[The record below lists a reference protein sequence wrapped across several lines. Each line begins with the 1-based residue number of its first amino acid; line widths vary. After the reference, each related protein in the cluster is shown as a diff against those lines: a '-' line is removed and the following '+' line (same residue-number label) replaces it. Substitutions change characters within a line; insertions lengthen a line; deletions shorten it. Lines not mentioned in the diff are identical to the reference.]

1 MNSLIELLSDLRSL
15 GVILTLDG
23 DRLICNAP
31 KGAITAEI
39 RQKLADRKQE
49 ILVFLREASSPDSA
63 VDGNGALS
71 DLPLSRSQRR
81 LWFLAQMDPGN
92 PVYNIVVALRL
103 NGKLNRPAL
112 ERSLYAL
119 VERHESLR
127 TSFYER
133 NGIPLARVLDGAA
146 WKSSFVDLSSVVE
159 EEAENEALRTA
170 RIEARKPFDL
180 GGESLFRSTLFRISE
195 QHHLLLLVVHH
206 IVADGWSL
214 GVISKELAALYAAI
228 AADQQP
234 DLPAVAFQFRDY
246 VRWEQDEGE
255 KAAERQMPFWLERLG
270 GSLPILD
277 LPGNRRRPAMQT
289 FAGKRVALR
298 IEPLLA
304 GRIRES
310 CRATGATP
318 YMFLLTAFKVLLA
331 RYTGIEDILVGSG
344 TSNRQSQ
351 DVAPIV
357 GFFVNTLVLR
367 TDLSGNPTFS
377 DLLSKVKEAAV
388 SAYAHQQM
396 PFDLLVEKLQPE
408 RGVSHSPLVQVLFTF
423 QNLPVQPIVLPEL
436 TVEPEQID
444 PGIARADLSIEVWP
458 EGEGYRCDFEYNT
471 DIFDDGSVEAM
482 QSHFRNILHVV
493 TEDRSARVKSLPL
506 LSSEERRRLL
516 VDWNET
522 SRDYPQTA
530 VHQVFEEH
538 VRATPDAVAIKC
550 ASGELTYRELNCVAN
565 AIAHYLLALPLPS
578 HSFVAVCAAGSPF
591 GIAAFL
597 GTLKAGHAYLPIDV
611 NEPVERLKS
620 TLRVAGSTVLLTT
633 IALLEQFAGIDLPHL
648 THLEKFSFSA
658 TDQCPDVTAEADDP
672 ACLMFTSG
680 STGEPKGVVIPHRG
694 IVRLVRNSDYIRWGS
709 DEVFLQVSP
718 LSFDASTFDI
728 WGALL
733 SGASLALL
741 EPGRRDPEEI
751 CSAIHNYGVTTVMLT
766 AALFHFMIDDHMEAL
781 RPLRQLLGTGDVL
794 SPAHVERLLRN
805 LPHLHLVNAYGP
817 MENSVLTC
825 CHAIQANS
833 LNGGAIPIG
842 KAVANTRV
850 FILDE
855 FQQPVPCGVVGEL
868 YAAGDGLALGY
879 LNAPAL
885 TAEKFVRLE
894 FEELGTV
901 LAYRIGDMARY
912 RSDGVIE
919 FLGRR
924 DKQIKLRGYRIELGE
939 IEQALLALPPVRAAI
954 ASMRMWP
961 DGDKRLVAYV
971 ASTNGARLDSQTLR
985 AALYKVLPSHQIPRS
1000 YVMIS
1005 EVPRTANGKV
1015 DFAALDSLPLDSS
1028 GDRENL
1034 RPLST
1039 EIEKKLAVIFAELLK
1054 VESISAEDDFFALGG
1069 HSLSLVMHLISR
1081 VSTTFQVNLSVASIF
1096 QNATVEALARGL
1108 EVLLAASTA
1117 VVASSRPRYTKQATE
1132 HLLSRSQRR
1141 LWFLNQL
1148 DPGNPVYN
1156 IVIALVV
1163 DGPLRREA
1171 FEESLKALVDRHE
1184 ALRTRFLEK
1193 EGVPHAIVEDARDWH
1208 ADFVDYS
1215 LLSPGVQEEQVMGFI
1230 REAARKPFLLDQ
1242 GPLFR
1247 ATLLRKSSDQH
1258 VLTLAMHHIISDG
1271 WSLGILARELGAIY
1285 QSRAQDRE
1293 LALQPS
1299 RFQFRDFV
1307 AWEQQESELSSG
1319 ADMQYWRKQLA
1330 GDLPALDLPT
1340 DHPRP
1345 SLQTFRGQRVTS
1357 ELSSTLTDQLQK
1369 LSREQNA
1376 TLYMILFA
1384 AFTVLLRRYSRQ
1396 EDILVGTP
1404 TAGRLKSDFEGVVGF
1419 FVNNLV
1425 LRTDLR
1431 GNPSFVELLR
1441 RVQKTA
1447 LEAFEHQSIPFDQLV
1462 EELQPER
1469 SLDRSPIFQ
1478 VMFSLQNAPLPPLRL
1493 GDLAMTP
1500 LQFEGFRAR
1509 YDLAVDIYLLD
1520 GNYHCDFEYNT
1531 DLFEEAT
1538 VRQILQ
1544 HYIRLLQVAVSNPTT
1559 PIDAL
1564 PMLSEEERCHL
1575 LEEWNRTEMPLE
1587 AYATVPAWF
1596 RAQRIKSPEAT
1607 AVEVGRRTLSYA
1619 ELDAQS
1625 SRLASVLR
1633 AQGIGRGT
1641 IAGIYL
1647 QRCPEM
1653 VVALLGILKAG
1664 AAYLPL
1670 DPTLPPKRIEF
1681 LLSDSAV
1688 RVIITHTDL
1697 RDVLPESEASHLMI
1711 DMIDLNEEG
1720 TEGSVADEP
1729 KPDDLAYLIYTSGS
1743 TGNPKG
1749 TEIPHGALV
1758 NLLSSMLRE
1767 PGISSTD
1774 TLVAITTLSFDIA
1787 ALEILGPLVCGAKV
1801 VLASRDQVIDPE
1813 SLAALI
1819 EDSEATIMQATP
1831 STWRSLVES
1840 GWMGQTNLRMWC
1852 GGEAL
1857 SSDLAEN
1864 LLARG
1869 RELWNLYGPTETTIW
1884 SSAHR
1889 VRGGENPVLIGKPI
1903 GNTRM
1908 YILDAEAQPV
1918 PIGVPGELYI
1928 GGAGVARGYWRR
1940 PDLTA
1945 TRFMANPLGTN
1956 PGRRMY
1962 RTGDRARYRRD
1973 GQIQLL
1979 GRTDHQIKL
1988 RGHRIEL
1995 EEIETVLNR
2004 HPEVLQAVV
2013 VLHGEGSDQQLIALV
2028 RLPDEADVGQ
2038 LRPWL
2043 QTHLPEYMIPSAF
2056 LPIQEIPLTP
2066 NGKVD
2071 RKRLPVP
2078 KGFARERSTATVSPR
2093 SGIERQLAKLWSD
2106 VLGIDRVGIRDN
2118 FFELGGHSLLLIR
2131 VHAGM
2136 RKELDVHIPV
2146 VDLFR
2151 YPTIESMAACL
2162 ERRLSET
2169 TVAVGAN
2176 F

>member
-1 MNSLIELLSDLRSL
+1 MNSLIELLSNLRSL

-31 KGAITAEI
+31 KGAVTAQI

-49 ILVFLREASSPDSA
+49 ILAFLREASSAGSA
-63 VDGNGALS
+63 VEGNSVLS

-81 LWFLAQMDPGN
+81 LWFLAQMYPDN

-103 NGKLNRPAL
+103 TGKLNRPAL
-112 ERSLYAL
+112 ERSLHAL
-119 VERHESLR
+119 AERHECLR
-127 TSFYER
+127 TSFYQQ

-146 WKSSFVDLSSVVE
+146 WKSSFVDLSSDIE
-159 EEAENEALRTA
+159 EVAESEAGRMA

-180 GGESLFRSTLFRISE
+180 GGESLFRSILFRISE
-195 QHHLLLLVVHH
+195 QRHLLLLVVHH

-214 GVISKELAALYAAI
+214 GIIAKELAALYAAL
-228 AADQQP
+228 AADRQP
-234 DLPAVAFQFRDY
+234 DLPPITFQYRDY

-255 KAAERQMPFWLERLG
+255 KAADRQMPFWLERLG
-270 GSLPILD
+270 GSLPILN
-277 LPGNRRRPAMQT
+277 LPANRRRPAMQT
-289 FAGKRVALR
+289 FNGRR
-298 IEPLLA
+298 IAVPIERPLA
-304 GRIRES
+304 EQVREL
-310 CRATGATP
+310 CRQVGATP
-318 YMFLLTAFKVLLA
+318 FMLLLAAFKALLS
-331 RYTGIEDILVGSG
+331 RYTGAEDILVGSA
-344 TSNRQSQ
+344 TSNRQRQ
-351 DVAPIV
+351 EVAPLV
-357 GFFVNTLVLR
+357 GFFVNNLVLR
-367 TDLSGNPTFS
+367 TELRGNPAFY
-377 DLLSKVKEAAV
+377 DLLTRVKESAL
-388 SAYAHQQM
+388 SAYGHQDV
-396 PFDLLVEKLQPE
+396 PFDLLVEKLQPQ
-408 RGVSHSPLVQVLFTF
+408 RSLSLSPLVQVLFTL
-423 QNLPVQPIVLPEL
+423 QNVPMTELLLPGLK
-436 TVEPEQID
+436 VESQQVD
-444 PGIARADLSIEVWP
+444 PGIARADLSVEIWP
-458 EGEGYRCDFEYNT
+458 DGEGYNCDFEYNT
-471 DIFDDGSVEAM
+471 DIFDEGAIRAA
-482 QSHFRNILHVV
+482 QSDYLAFLRHVV
-493 TEDRSARVKSLPL
+493 ADPSLTIGEVPISNVERWRIPAEDK
-506 LSSEERRRLL
+506 
-516 VDWNET
+516 ET
-522 SRDYPQTA
+522 SNP
-530 VHQVFEEH
+530 
-538 VRATPDAVAIKC
+538 
-550 ASGELTYRELNCVAN
+550 
-565 AIAHYLLALPLPS
+565 
-578 HSFVAVCAAGSPF
+578 
-591 GIAAFL
+591 
-597 GTLKAGHAYLPIDV
+597 
-611 NEPVERLKS
+611 
-620 TLRVAGSTVLLTT
+620 
-633 IALLEQFAGIDLPHL
+633 
-648 THLEKFSFSA
+648 
-658 TDQCPDVTAEADDP
+658 
-672 ACLMFTSG
+672 
-680 STGEPKGVVIPHRG
+680 
-694 IVRLVRNSDYIRWGS
+694 
-709 DEVFLQVSP
+709 
-718 LSFDASTFDI
+718 
-728 WGALL
+728 
-733 SGASLALL
+733 
-741 EPGRRDPEEI
+741 
-751 CSAIHNYGVTTVMLT
+751 
-766 AALFHFMIDDHMEAL
+766 
-781 RPLRQLLGTGDVL
+781 
-794 SPAHVERLLRN
+794 
-805 LPHLHLVNAYGP
+805 
-817 MENSVLTC
+817 
-825 CHAIQANS
+825 
-833 LNGGAIPIG
+833 
-842 KAVANTRV
+842 
-850 FILDE
+850 
-855 FQQPVPCGVVGEL
+855 
-868 YAAGDGLALGY
+868 
-879 LNAPAL
+879 
-885 TAEKFVRLE
+885 
-894 FEELGTV
+894 
-901 LAYRIGDMARY
+901 
-912 RSDGVIE
+912 
-919 FLGRR
+919 
-924 DKQIKLRGYRIELGE
+924 
-939 IEQALLALPPVRAAI
+939 
-954 ASMRMWP
+954 
-961 DGDKRLVAYV
+961 
-971 ASTNGARLDSQTLR
+971 
-985 AALYKVLPSHQIPRS
+985 
-1000 YVMIS
+1000 
-1005 EVPRTANGKV
+1005 
-1015 DFAALDSLPLDSS
+1015 
-1028 GDRENL
+1028 
-1034 RPLST
+1034 
-1039 EIEKKLAVIFAELLK
+1039 
-1054 VESISAEDDFFALGG
+1054 
-1069 HSLSLVMHLISR
+1069 
-1081 VSTTFQVNLSVASIF
+1081 
-1096 QNATVEALARGL
+1096 
-1108 EVLLAASTA
+1108 
-1117 VVASSRPRYTKQATE
+1117 TE

-1156 IVIALVV
+1156 IVIALAV
-1163 DGPLRREA
+1163 DGPLKQEA
-1171 FEESLKALVDRHE
+1171 FEESLRALVDRHE
-1184 ALRTRFLEK
+1184 ALRTRFLQK
-1193 EGVPHAIVEDARDWH
+1193 EGVPYAVIEDTRDWH

-1215 LLSPGVQEEQVMGFI
+1215 LLPPSVQEEQVLGFI
-1230 REAARKPFLLDQ
+1230 QQAAREPFLLER

-1247 ATLLRKSSDQH
+1247 ATLLKRSSDQH
-1258 VLTLAMHHIISDG
+1258 VVVLVMHHIISDG

-1285 QSRAQDRE
+1285 QSRVQDRE
-1293 LALQPS
+1293 FSLQPS

-1319 ADMQYWRKQLA
+1319 ANMQYWRKQLA

-1357 ELSSTLTDQLQK
+1357 ELSSTLIDQLQR

-1441 RVQKTA
+1441 RVQRTA
-1447 LEAFEHQSIPFDQLV
+1447 MEAFEHQSIPFDQLV

-1500 LQFEGFRAR
+1500 LEFEGFRAR
-1509 YDLAVDIYLLD
+1509 YDLAVDIYLLE

-1531 DLFEEAT
+1531 AIFEEPT

-1544 HYIRLLQVAVSNPTT
+1544 HYIRLLQVAVSSPAT

-1575 LEEWNRTEMPLE
+1575 LEDWNRTEMPLE
-1587 AYATVPAWF
+1587 PYATVPAWF

-1607 AVEVGRRTLSYA
+1607 AVEMGRRTLSYA

-1647 QRCPEM
+1647 QRSPEM
-1653 VVALLGILKAG
+1653 VVALLGILKSG

-1670 DPTLPPKRIEF
+1670 DPTLPPKRTEF
-1681 LLSDSAV
+1681 LLADSAV
-1688 RVIITHTDL
+1688 RVIVTHTDL
-1697 RDVLPESEASHLMI
+1697 RDALPESEALHLMI
-1711 DMIDLNEEG
+1711 ETVDLNGEDIED
-1720 TEGSVADEP
+1720 SAADKP
-1729 KPDDLAYLIYTSGS
+1729 KPEDLAYLIYTSGS

-1767 PGISSTD
+1767 PGMSSTD

-1787 ALEILGPLVCGAKV
+1787 ALEIFGPLVCGAKV

-1889 VRGGENPVLIGKPI
+1889 VRGGENPLLIGKPI

-1908 YILDAEAQPV
+1908 YILDAEDQPV

-1945 TRFMANPLGTN
+1945 TRFMADPFGTN

-1962 RTGDRARYRRD
+1962 RTGDRARYRRE

-2013 VLHGEGSDQQLIALV
+2013 VLHGEGSHQQLVAWV
-2028 RLPDEADVGQ
+2028 RLIDEADVGQ

-2043 QTHLPEYMIPSAF
+2043 QTQLPEYMIPSAF
-2056 LPIQEIPLTP
+2056 LPIQEIPQTP

-2078 KGFARERSTATVSPR
+2078 EGFARERSSATVSPR

-2118 FFELGGHSLLLIR
+2118 FFDLGGHSLLLIR
-2131 VHAGM
+2131 VHAGI

-2169 TVAVGAN
+2169 TVAAGAN

>member
-1 MNSLIELLSDLRSL
+1 M
-15 GVILTLDG
+15 
-23 DRLICNAP
+23 
-31 KGAITAEI
+31 
-39 RQKLADRKQE
+39 
-49 ILVFLREASSPDSA
+49 
-63 VDGNGALS
+63 
-71 DLPLSRSQRR
+71 
-81 LWFLAQMDPGN
+81 
-92 PVYNIVVALRL
+92 
-103 NGKLNRPAL
+103 
-112 ERSLYAL
+112 
-119 VERHESLR
+119 
-127 TSFYER
+127 
-133 NGIPLARVLDGAA
+133 
-146 WKSSFVDLSSVVE
+146 
-159 EEAENEALRTA
+159 
-170 RIEARKPFDL
+170 
-180 GGESLFRSTLFRISE
+180 
-195 QHHLLLLVVHH
+195 
-206 IVADGWSL
+206 
-214 GVISKELAALYAAI
+214 
-228 AADQQP
+228 
-234 DLPAVAFQFRDY
+234 
-246 VRWEQDEGE
+246 
-255 KAAERQMPFWLERLG
+255 
-270 GSLPILD
+270 
-277 LPGNRRRPAMQT
+277 
-289 FAGKRVALR
+289 
-298 IEPLLA
+298 
-304 GRIRES
+304 
-310 CRATGATP
+310 
-318 YMFLLTAFKVLLA
+318 
-331 RYTGIEDILVGSG
+331 
-344 TSNRQSQ
+344 
-351 DVAPIV
+351 
-357 GFFVNTLVLR
+357 
-367 TDLSGNPTFS
+367 
-377 DLLSKVKEAAV
+377 
-388 SAYAHQQM
+388 
-396 PFDLLVEKLQPE
+396 
-408 RGVSHSPLVQVLFTF
+408 
-423 QNLPVQPIVLPEL
+423 
-436 TVEPEQID
+436 
-444 PGIARADLSIEVWP
+444 
-458 EGEGYRCDFEYNT
+458 
-471 DIFDDGSVEAM
+471 
-482 QSHFRNILHVV
+482 
-493 TEDRSARVKSLPL
+493 
-506 LSSEERRRLL
+506 
-516 VDWNET
+516 
-522 SRDYPQTA
+522 
-530 VHQVFEEH
+530 
-538 VRATPDAVAIKC
+538 
-550 ASGELTYRELNCVAN
+550 
-565 AIAHYLLALPLPS
+565 
-578 HSFVAVCAAGSPF
+578 
-591 GIAAFL
+591 
-597 GTLKAGHAYLPIDV
+597 
-611 NEPVERLKS
+611 
-620 TLRVAGSTVLLTT
+620 
-633 IALLEQFAGIDLPHL
+633 
-648 THLEKFSFSA
+648 
-658 TDQCPDVTAEADDP
+658 
-672 ACLMFTSG
+672 
-680 STGEPKGVVIPHRG
+680 
-694 IVRLVRNSDYIRWGS
+694 
-709 DEVFLQVSP
+709 
-718 LSFDASTFDI
+718 
-728 WGALL
+728 
-733 SGASLALL
+733 
-741 EPGRRDPEEI
+741 
-751 CSAIHNYGVTTVMLT
+751 
-766 AALFHFMIDDHMEAL
+766 
-781 RPLRQLLGTGDVL
+781 
-794 SPAHVERLLRN
+794 
-805 LPHLHLVNAYGP
+805 
-817 MENSVLTC
+817 
-825 CHAIQANS
+825 
-833 LNGGAIPIG
+833 
-842 KAVANTRV
+842 
-850 FILDE
+850 
-855 FQQPVPCGVVGEL
+855 
-868 YAAGDGLALGY
+868 
-879 LNAPAL
+879 
-885 TAEKFVRLE
+885 
-894 FEELGTV
+894 
-901 LAYRIGDMARY
+901 
-912 RSDGVIE
+912 
-919 FLGRR
+919 
-924 DKQIKLRGYRIELGE
+924 
-939 IEQALLALPPVRAAI
+939 
-954 ASMRMWP
+954 
-961 DGDKRLVAYV
+961 
-971 ASTNGARLDSQTLR
+971 
-985 AALYKVLPSHQIPRS
+985 
-1000 YVMIS
+1000 
-1005 EVPRTANGKV
+1005 
-1015 DFAALDSLPLDSS
+1015 
-1028 GDRENL
+1028 
-1034 RPLST
+1034 
-1039 EIEKKLAVIFAELLK
+1039 
-1054 VESISAEDDFFALGG
+1054 
-1069 HSLSLVMHLISR
+1069 
-1081 VSTTFQVNLSVASIF
+1081 
-1096 QNATVEALARGL
+1096 
-1108 EVLLAASTA
+1108 
-1117 VVASSRPRYTKQATE
+1117 
-1132 HLLSRSQRR
+1132 SRSQRR

-1156 IVIALVV
+1156 IVIPLAVN
-1163 DGPLRREA
+1163 GPLKREV

-1184 ALRTRFLEK
+1184 ALRTRFLQK
-1193 EGVPHAIVEDARDWH
+1193 EGVPYAVVEDTRDWH

-1215 LLSPGVQEEQVMGFI
+1215 LLCRGEQQEQVVGFI

-1242 GPLFR
+1242 GSLFR
-1247 ATLLRKSSDQH
+1247 ATLLRKSPDEH
-1258 VLTLAMHHIISDG
+1258 VLMLAMHHIISDG

-1285 QSRAQDRE
+1285 QSRIQSRE
-1293 LALQPS
+1293 FPLQPS

-1307 AWEQQESELSSG
+1307 AWEQQESELASG
-1319 ADMQYWRKQLA
+1319 ADMQYWRKQLD

-1345 SLQTFRGQRVTS
+1345 SLQTFRGQRVTC
-1357 ELSSTLTDQLQK
+1357 ELSSMLTGQLQK

-1404 TAGRLKSDFEGVVGF
+1404 TAGRLKSDFEGIVGF

-1500 LQFEGFRAR
+1500 LEFEGFRAR
-1509 YDLAVDIYLLD
+1509 YDLAVDIYLLE

-1531 DLFEEAT
+1531 DIFEEAT

-1544 HYIRLLQVAVSNPTT
+1544 HYIRLLQVAVSSPAT

-1575 LEEWNRTEMPLE
+1575 LEEWNSTEMPLE
-1587 AYATVPAWF
+1587 PYATVPAWF

-1607 AVEVGRRTLSYA
+1607 AVEMGRRTLSYA

-1641 IAGIYL
+1641 VAGIYL
-1647 QRCPEM
+1647 QRCPEI

-1670 DPTLPPKRIEF
+1670 DPSLPPKRTEF

-1697 RDVLPESEASHLMI
+1697 RDALPESEASHLMI
-1711 DMIDLNEEG
+1711 DMVDLNGEDI
-1720 TEGSVADEP
+1720 EGSVADEP
-1729 KPDDLAYLIYTSGS
+1729 KPEDLAYLIYTSGS

-1787 ALEILGPLVCGAKV
+1787 ALEIFGPLVCGAKV

-1819 EDSEATIMQATP
+1819 ADSEATIVQATP

-1945 TRFMANPLGTN
+1945 TRFMADPFATS

-2013 VLHGEGSDQQLIALV
+2013 VLHGEGSDQQLVAWV

-2038 LRPWL
+2038 LRRWL
-2043 QTHLPEYMIPSAF
+2043 QTQLPEYMIPSAF

-2078 KGFARERSTATVSPR
+2078 KGFARERSTVTVNPR
-2093 SGIERQLAKLWSD
+2093 SEIEKQLAKLWSD

-2118 FFELGGHSLLLIR
+2118 FFDLGGHSLLLIR

-2136 RKELDVHIPV
+2136 RKDMDVHIPV

-2169 TVAVGAN
+2169 IVPAGAN

>member
-1 MNSLIELLSDLRSL
+1 
-15 GVILTLDG
+15 
-23 DRLICNAP
+23 
-31 KGAITAEI
+31 
-39 RQKLADRKQE
+39 
-49 ILVFLREASSPDSA
+49 
-63 VDGNGALS
+63 
-71 DLPLSRSQRR
+71 
-81 LWFLAQMDPGN
+81 
-92 PVYNIVVALRL
+92 
-103 NGKLNRPAL
+103 
-112 ERSLYAL
+112 
-119 VERHESLR
+119 
-127 TSFYER
+127 
-133 NGIPLARVLDGAA
+133 
-146 WKSSFVDLSSVVE
+146 
-159 EEAENEALRTA
+159 
-170 RIEARKPFDL
+170 
-180 GGESLFRSTLFRISE
+180 
-195 QHHLLLLVVHH
+195 
-206 IVADGWSL
+206 
-214 GVISKELAALYAAI
+214 
-228 AADQQP
+228 
-234 DLPAVAFQFRDY
+234 
-246 VRWEQDEGE
+246 
-255 KAAERQMPFWLERLG
+255 
-270 GSLPILD
+270 
-277 LPGNRRRPAMQT
+277 
-289 FAGKRVALR
+289 
-298 IEPLLA
+298 
-304 GRIRES
+304 
-310 CRATGATP
+310 
-318 YMFLLTAFKVLLA
+318 
-331 RYTGIEDILVGSG
+331 
-344 TSNRQSQ
+344 
-351 DVAPIV
+351 
-357 GFFVNTLVLR
+357 
-367 TDLSGNPTFS
+367 
-377 DLLSKVKEAAV
+377 
-388 SAYAHQQM
+388 
-396 PFDLLVEKLQPE
+396 
-408 RGVSHSPLVQVLFTF
+408 
-423 QNLPVQPIVLPEL
+423 
-436 TVEPEQID
+436 
-444 PGIARADLSIEVWP
+444 
-458 EGEGYRCDFEYNT
+458 
-471 DIFDDGSVEAM
+471 
-482 QSHFRNILHVV
+482 
-493 TEDRSARVKSLPL
+493 
-506 LSSEERRRLL
+506 
-516 VDWNET
+516 
-522 SRDYPQTA
+522 
-530 VHQVFEEH
+530 
-538 VRATPDAVAIKC
+538 
-550 ASGELTYRELNCVAN
+550 
-565 AIAHYLLALPLPS
+565 
-578 HSFVAVCAAGSPF
+578 
-591 GIAAFL
+591 
-597 GTLKAGHAYLPIDV
+597 
-611 NEPVERLKS
+611 
-620 TLRVAGSTVLLTT
+620 
-633 IALLEQFAGIDLPHL
+633 
-648 THLEKFSFSA
+648 
-658 TDQCPDVTAEADDP
+658 
-672 ACLMFTSG
+672 
-680 STGEPKGVVIPHRG
+680 
-694 IVRLVRNSDYIRWGS
+694 
-709 DEVFLQVSP
+709 
-718 LSFDASTFDI
+718 
-728 WGALL
+728 
-733 SGASLALL
+733 
-741 EPGRRDPEEI
+741 
-751 CSAIHNYGVTTVMLT
+751 
-766 AALFHFMIDDHMEAL
+766 
-781 RPLRQLLGTGDVL
+781 
-794 SPAHVERLLRN
+794 
-805 LPHLHLVNAYGP
+805 
-817 MENSVLTC
+817 
-825 CHAIQANS
+825 
-833 LNGGAIPIG
+833 
-842 KAVANTRV
+842 
-850 FILDE
+850 
-855 FQQPVPCGVVGEL
+855 
-868 YAAGDGLALGY
+868 
-879 LNAPAL
+879 
-885 TAEKFVRLE
+885 
-894 FEELGTV
+894 
-901 LAYRIGDMARY
+901 
-912 RSDGVIE
+912 
-919 FLGRR
+919 
-924 DKQIKLRGYRIELGE
+924 
-939 IEQALLALPPVRAAI
+939 
-954 ASMRMWP
+954 
-961 DGDKRLVAYV
+961 
-971 ASTNGARLDSQTLR
+971 
-985 AALYKVLPSHQIPRS
+985 
-1000 YVMIS
+1000 
-1005 EVPRTANGKV
+1005 
-1015 DFAALDSLPLDSS
+1015 
-1028 GDRENL
+1028 
-1034 RPLST
+1034 
-1039 EIEKKLAVIFAELLK
+1039 
-1054 VESISAEDDFFALGG
+1054 
-1069 HSLSLVMHLISR
+1069 
-1081 VSTTFQVNLSVASIF
+1081 
-1096 QNATVEALARGL
+1096 
-1108 EVLLAASTA
+1108 
-1117 VVASSRPRYTKQATE
+1117 
-1132 HLLSRSQRR
+1132 
-1141 LWFLNQL
+1141 
-1148 DPGNPVYN
+1148 
-1156 IVIALVV
+1156 
-1163 DGPLRREA
+1163 
-1171 FEESLKALVDRHE
+1171 
-1184 ALRTRFLEK
+1184 
-1193 EGVPHAIVEDARDWH
+1193 
-1208 ADFVDYS
+1208 
-1215 LLSPGVQEEQVMGFI
+1215 
-1230 REAARKPFLLDQ
+1230 
-1242 GPLFR
+1242 
-1247 ATLLRKSSDQH
+1247 
-1258 VLTLAMHHIISDG
+1258 
-1271 WSLGILARELGAIY
+1271 
-1285 QSRAQDRE
+1285 
-1293 LALQPS
+1293 
-1299 RFQFRDFV
+1299 
-1307 AWEQQESELSSG
+1307 
-1319 ADMQYWRKQLA
+1319 
-1330 GDLPALDLPT
+1330 
-1340 DHPRP
+1340 
-1345 SLQTFRGQRVTS
+1345 
-1357 ELSSTLTDQLQK
+1357 
-1369 LSREQNA
+1369 
-1376 TLYMILFA
+1376 
-1384 AFTVLLRRYSRQ
+1384 
-1396 EDILVGTP
+1396 
-1404 TAGRLKSDFEGVVGF
+1404 LKSDFEGVVGF

-1720 TEGSVADEP
+1720 IEGSVADEP

-1945 TRFMANPLGTN
+1945 TRFMANPFGTN

>member
-1 MNSLIELLSDLRSL
+1 
-15 GVILTLDG
+15 
-23 DRLICNAP
+23 
-31 KGAITAEI
+31 
-39 RQKLADRKQE
+39 
-49 ILVFLREASSPDSA
+49 
-63 VDGNGALS
+63 
-71 DLPLSRSQRR
+71 
-81 LWFLAQMDPGN
+81 
-92 PVYNIVVALRL
+92 
-103 NGKLNRPAL
+103 
-112 ERSLYAL
+112 
-119 VERHESLR
+119 
-127 TSFYER
+127 
-133 NGIPLARVLDGAA
+133 
-146 WKSSFVDLSSVVE
+146 
-159 EEAENEALRTA
+159 
-170 RIEARKPFDL
+170 
-180 GGESLFRSTLFRISE
+180 
-195 QHHLLLLVVHH
+195 
-206 IVADGWSL
+206 
-214 GVISKELAALYAAI
+214 
-228 AADQQP
+228 
-234 DLPAVAFQFRDY
+234 
-246 VRWEQDEGE
+246 
-255 KAAERQMPFWLERLG
+255 
-270 GSLPILD
+270 
-277 LPGNRRRPAMQT
+277 
-289 FAGKRVALR
+289 
-298 IEPLLA
+298 
-304 GRIRES
+304 
-310 CRATGATP
+310 
-318 YMFLLTAFKVLLA
+318 
-331 RYTGIEDILVGSG
+331 
-344 TSNRQSQ
+344 
-351 DVAPIV
+351 
-357 GFFVNTLVLR
+357 
-367 TDLSGNPTFS
+367 
-377 DLLSKVKEAAV
+377 
-388 SAYAHQQM
+388 
-396 PFDLLVEKLQPE
+396 
-408 RGVSHSPLVQVLFTF
+408 
-423 QNLPVQPIVLPEL
+423 
-436 TVEPEQID
+436 
-444 PGIARADLSIEVWP
+444 
-458 EGEGYRCDFEYNT
+458 
-471 DIFDDGSVEAM
+471 
-482 QSHFRNILHVV
+482 
-493 TEDRSARVKSLPL
+493 
-506 LSSEERRRLL
+506 
-516 VDWNET
+516 
-522 SRDYPQTA
+522 
-530 VHQVFEEH
+530 
-538 VRATPDAVAIKC
+538 
-550 ASGELTYRELNCVAN
+550 
-565 AIAHYLLALPLPS
+565 
-578 HSFVAVCAAGSPF
+578 
-591 GIAAFL
+591 
-597 GTLKAGHAYLPIDV
+597 
-611 NEPVERLKS
+611 
-620 TLRVAGSTVLLTT
+620 
-633 IALLEQFAGIDLPHL
+633 
-648 THLEKFSFSA
+648 
-658 TDQCPDVTAEADDP
+658 
-672 ACLMFTSG
+672 
-680 STGEPKGVVIPHRG
+680 
-694 IVRLVRNSDYIRWGS
+694 
-709 DEVFLQVSP
+709 
-718 LSFDASTFDI
+718 
-728 WGALL
+728 
-733 SGASLALL
+733 
-741 EPGRRDPEEI
+741 
-751 CSAIHNYGVTTVMLT
+751 
-766 AALFHFMIDDHMEAL
+766 
-781 RPLRQLLGTGDVL
+781 
-794 SPAHVERLLRN
+794 
-805 LPHLHLVNAYGP
+805 
-817 MENSVLTC
+817 
-825 CHAIQANS
+825 
-833 LNGGAIPIG
+833 
-842 KAVANTRV
+842 
-850 FILDE
+850 
-855 FQQPVPCGVVGEL
+855 
-868 YAAGDGLALGY
+868 
-879 LNAPAL
+879 
-885 TAEKFVRLE
+885 
-894 FEELGTV
+894 
-901 LAYRIGDMARY
+901 
-912 RSDGVIE
+912 
-919 FLGRR
+919 
-924 DKQIKLRGYRIELGE
+924 
-939 IEQALLALPPVRAAI
+939 
-954 ASMRMWP
+954 
-961 DGDKRLVAYV
+961 
-971 ASTNGARLDSQTLR
+971 
-985 AALYKVLPSHQIPRS
+985 
-1000 YVMIS
+1000 
-1005 EVPRTANGKV
+1005 
-1015 DFAALDSLPLDSS
+1015 
-1028 GDRENL
+1028 
-1034 RPLST
+1034 
-1039 EIEKKLAVIFAELLK
+1039 
-1054 VESISAEDDFFALGG
+1054 
-1069 HSLSLVMHLISR
+1069 
-1081 VSTTFQVNLSVASIF
+1081 
-1096 QNATVEALARGL
+1096 
-1108 EVLLAASTA
+1108 
-1117 VVASSRPRYTKQATE
+1117 
-1132 HLLSRSQRR
+1132 
-1141 LWFLNQL
+1141 
-1148 DPGNPVYN
+1148 
-1156 IVIALVV
+1156 
-1163 DGPLRREA
+1163 
-1171 FEESLKALVDRHE
+1171 
-1184 ALRTRFLEK
+1184 
-1193 EGVPHAIVEDARDWH
+1193 
-1208 ADFVDYS
+1208 
-1215 LLSPGVQEEQVMGFI
+1215 
-1230 REAARKPFLLDQ
+1230 
-1242 GPLFR
+1242 
-1247 ATLLRKSSDQH
+1247 
-1258 VLTLAMHHIISDG
+1258 
-1271 WSLGILARELGAIY
+1271 
-1285 QSRAQDRE
+1285 
-1293 LALQPS
+1293 
-1299 RFQFRDFV
+1299 
-1307 AWEQQESELSSG
+1307 
-1319 ADMQYWRKQLA
+1319 
-1330 GDLPALDLPT
+1330 
-1340 DHPRP
+1340 
-1345 SLQTFRGQRVTS
+1345 
-1357 ELSSTLTDQLQK
+1357 
-1369 LSREQNA
+1369 
-1376 TLYMILFA
+1376 MILFA

-1711 DMIDLNEEG
+1711 DKIDLNEEG

-1743 TGNPKG
+1743 TGHPKG

-1945 TRFMANPLGTN
+1945 TRFMANPFGTN

-2038 LRPWL
+2038 IRPWL

-2146 VDLFR
+2146 VDLFS